1 MADTKKKAK
10 KMLSSFTI
18 LFIILLVVALASVI
32 VSMVAPD
39 SGVVAANP
47 SSFTMAPVRGFADA
61 LDVCVFVMVLGGFLA
76 IMTKTGALD
85 TGIQVLVRSLHG
97 KELWLIP
104 VLMTIF
110 SIGGTTYGMCEETVP
125 FYMLLAATMFAA
137 GFDPLVGAAIV
148 LLGAGVGCLGSTVNP
163 FAVGAC
169 IDSLTSI
176 GIEVNQAIII
186 PLGIVLWLAAL
197 VVAILFVMSYAKKVK
212 ANKAASLL
220 TAEEWKAVEEEYGG
234 EKAPDAGVTFT
245 PRQKVVMALFAV
257 SFVVMIVGMIPW
269 GQCGI
274 HIFDHTSIL
283 TGNTL
288 GDWYFGDLT
297 AWFLVMAIVVGLVY
311 GLKERDIVGSFLS
324 GAGDLISV
332 SLVIAVSRGISV
344 IMSTTGLDMYILEN
358 ASKALEGTSSFLFTG
373 LAYLVYLLLSFL
385 IPSSSGLA
393 TVSMPIMGPL
403 TQSLGLA
410 PEVMVC
416 VLSGACALIN
426 GITPTS
432 GVLMGGIS
440 ISRIEFST
448 WVKYIWKVLLAMLLV
463 HVVILSVA
471 MVIF

>member
-1 MADTKKKAK
+1 MKKQK
-10 KMLSSFTI
+10 KSFRMPTAFTV
-18 LFIILLVVALASVI
+18 LILLTIVI
-32 VSMVAPD
+32 AIITRFIPAITPAKLSDVI
-39 SGVVAANP
+39 
-47 SSFTMAPVRGFADA
+47 MAPINGFSSA
-61 LDVCVFVMVLGGFLA
+61 LGVSLFVLVLGGFLGVV
-76 IMTKTGALD
+76 MKTGALNAAI
-85 TGIQVLVRSLHG
+85 TTVVKKLNG
-97 KELWLIP
+97 KEIYMIPILMFLIS
-104 VLMTIF
+104 L
-110 SIGGTTYGMCEETVP
+110 GGTTYGMAEETIA
-125 FYMLLAATMFAA
+125 FYALVTATMVAA
-137 GFDPLVGAAIV
+137 GFDAITAASTI
-148 LLGAGVGCLGSTVNP
+148 LLGSTAGVLGSTVNP
-163 FAVGAC
+163 FVVSSSVDALKTSGITIDQTVIIIVGAISWLACYAVGA
-169 IDSLTSI
+169 
-176 GIEVNQAIII
+176 
-186 PLGIVLWLAAL
+186 
-197 VVAILFVMSYAKKVK
+197 FYVMRYAKKVK

-257 SFVVMIVGMIPW
+257 SFIVMIVGMIPW
-269 GQCGI
+269 GQFGI

-283 TGNTL
+283 TGNNL

-332 SLVIAVSRGISV
+332 SLVLAVSRGISV

-403 TQSLGLA
+403 TQNLGLA

>member
-1 MADTKKKAK
+1 MPTA
-10 KMLSSFTI
+10 FTV
-18 LFIILLVVALASVI
+18 LILLTIVIALITRFIPAITPARLSDVI
-32 VSMVAPD
+32 
-39 SGVVAANP
+39 
-47 SSFTMAPVRGFADA
+47 MAPINGFSSA
-61 LDVCVFVMVLGGFLA
+61 LGVSLFVLVLGGFLGVV
-76 IMTKTGALD
+76 MKTGALNAAI
-85 TGIQVLVRSLHG
+85 TTVVKKLNG
-97 KELWLIP
+97 KEIYMIPILMFLIS
-104 VLMTIF
+104 L
-110 SIGGTTYGMCEETVP
+110 GGTTYGMAEETIA
-125 FYMLLAATMFAA
+125 FYALVTATMVAA
-137 GFDPLVGAAIV
+137 GFDAITAASTI
-148 LLGAGVGCLGSTVNP
+148 LLGSTAGVLGSTVNP
-163 FAVGAC
+163 FVVSSSVDALKTSGITIDQTVIIIVGAISWLACYAVGA
-169 IDSLTSI
+169 
-176 GIEVNQAIII
+176 
-186 PLGIVLWLAAL
+186 
-197 VVAILFVMSYAKKVK
+197 FYVMRYAKKVK

-220 TAEEWKAVEEEYGG
+220 TAEEWSAVEEEYGG

-245 PRQKVVMALFAV
+245 TRQKVVMALFAI

-269 GQCGI
+269 SQFGI

-283 TGNTL
+283 TGNNL

-297 AWFLVMAIVVGLVY
+297 AWFLLMAIVVGLVY

-471 MVIF
+471 MVVF

>member
-1 MADTKKKAK
+1 MKKQK
-10 KMLSSFTI
+10 KSFRMPTAFTV
-18 LFIILLVVALASVI
+18 LILLTIVI
-32 VSMVAPD
+32 AIITRFIPAITPAKLSDVI
-39 SGVVAANP
+39 
-47 SSFTMAPVRGFADA
+47 MAPINGFSSA
-61 LDVCVFVMVLGGFLA
+61 LGVSLFVLVLGGFLGVV
-76 IMTKTGALD
+76 MKTGALNAAI
-85 TGIQVLVRSLHG
+85 TTVVKKLNG
-97 KELWLIP
+97 KEIYMIPILMFLIS
-104 VLMTIF
+104 L
-110 SIGGTTYGMCEETVP
+110 GGTTYGMAEETIA
-125 FYMLLAATMFAA
+125 FYALVTATMVAA
-137 GFDPLVGAAIV
+137 GFDAITAASTI
-148 LLGAGVGCLGSTVNP
+148 LLGSTAGVLGSTVNP
-163 FAVGAC
+163 FVVSSSVDALKTSGITIDQTVIIIVGAISWLACYAVGA
-169 IDSLTSI
+169 
-176 GIEVNQAIII
+176 
-186 PLGIVLWLAAL
+186 
-197 VVAILFVMSYAKKVK
+197 FYVMRYAKKVK

-269 GQCGI
+269 GQFGI

-283 TGNTL
+283 TGNNL

-332 SLVIAVSRGISV
+332 SLIIAVSRGISV

>member
-1 MADTKKKAK
+1 MKKQK
-10 KMLSSFTI
+10 KSFRMPTAFTV
-18 LFIILLVVALASVI
+18 LILLTIVI
-32 VSMVAPD
+32 AIITRFIPAITPAKLSDVI
-39 SGVVAANP
+39 
-47 SSFTMAPVRGFADA
+47 MAPINGFSSA
-61 LDVCVFVMVLGGFLA
+61 LGVSLFVLVLGGFLGVV
-76 IMTKTGALD
+76 MKTGALNAAI
-85 TGIQVLVRSLHG
+85 TTVVKKLNG
-97 KELWLIP
+97 KEIYMIPILMFLIS
-104 VLMTIF
+104 L
-110 SIGGTTYGMCEETVP
+110 GGTTYGMAEETIA
-125 FYMLLAATMFAA
+125 FYALVTATMVAA
-137 GFDPLVGAAIV
+137 GFDAITAASPI
-148 LLGAGVGCLGSTVNP
+148 LLGSTAGVLGSTVNP
-163 FAVGAC
+163 FVVSSSVDALKTSGITIDQTVIIIVGAISWLACYAVGA
-169 IDSLTSI
+169 
-176 GIEVNQAIII
+176 
-186 PLGIVLWLAAL
+186 
-197 VVAILFVMSYAKKVK
+197 FYVMRYAKKVK

-269 GQCGI
+269 GQFGI

-283 TGNTL
+283 TGNNL

>member
-1 MADTKKKAK
+1 MKKQKKAFR
-10 KMLSSFTI
+10 MPTAFTV
-18 LFIILLVVALASVI
+18 LILLTIVIALITRFIPAITPASLSDVI
-32 VSMVAPD
+32 
-39 SGVVAANP
+39 
-47 SSFTMAPVRGFADA
+47 MAPINGFSSA
-61 LDVCVFVMVLGGFLA
+61 LGVSLFVLVLGGFLGVV
-76 IMTKTGALD
+76 MKTGALNAAI
-85 TGIQVLVRSLHG
+85 TTVVKKLNG
-97 KELWLIP
+97 KEIYMIPILMFLIS
-104 VLMTIF
+104 L
-110 SIGGTTYGMCEETVP
+110 GGTTYGMAEETIA
-125 FYMLLAATMFAA
+125 FYALVTATMVAA
-137 GFDPLVGAAIV
+137 GFDAITAASTI
-148 LLGAGVGCLGSTVNP
+148 LLGSTAGVLGSTVNP
-163 FAVGAC
+163 FVVSSSVDALKTSGITIDQTVIIIVGAISWLACYAVGA
-169 IDSLTSI
+169 
-176 GIEVNQAIII
+176 
-186 PLGIVLWLAAL
+186 
-197 VVAILFVMSYAKKVK
+197 FYVMRYAKKVK
-212 ANKAASLL
+212 ANKSASLL
-220 TAEEWKAVEEEYGG
+220 TAEEWDAVEEEYGG

-245 PRQKVVMALFAV
+245 TRQKVVMALFAV

-269 GQCGI
+269 GQFGI

-283 TGNTL
+283 TGNNL

-297 AWFLVMAIVVGLVY
+297 AWFLLMAIVVGLVY

-344 IMSTTGLDMYILEN
+344 IMSTTGFDMYILEN

-471 MVIF
+471 MVVF

>member
-1 MADTKKKAK
+1 MKKQKKAFR
-10 KMLSSFTI
+10 MPTAFTV
-18 LFIILLVVALASVI
+18 LILLTIVIALITRFIPAITPARLSDVI
-32 VSMVAPD
+32 
-39 SGVVAANP
+39 
-47 SSFTMAPVRGFADA
+47 MAPINGFSSA
-61 LDVCVFVMVLGGFLA
+61 LGVSLFVLVLGGFLGVV
-76 IMTKTGALD
+76 MKTGALNAAI
-85 TGIQVLVRSLHG
+85 TTVVKKLNG
-97 KELWLIP
+97 KEIYMIPILMFLIS
-104 VLMTIF
+104 L
-110 SIGGTTYGMCEETVP
+110 GGTTYGMAEETIA
-125 FYMLLAATMFAA
+125 FYALVTATMVAA
-137 GFDPLVGAAIV
+137 GFDAITAASTI
-148 LLGAGVGCLGSTVNP
+148 LLGSTAGVLGSTVNP
-163 FAVGAC
+163 FVVSSSVDALKTSGITIDQTVIIIVGAISWLACYAVGA
-169 IDSLTSI
+169 
-176 GIEVNQAIII
+176 
-186 PLGIVLWLAAL
+186 
-197 VVAILFVMSYAKKVK
+197 FYVMRYAKKVK

-220 TAEEWKAVEEEYGG
+220 TAEEWSAVEEEYGG

-245 PRQKVVMALFAV
+245 TRQKVVMALFAI

-269 GQCGI
+269 SQFGI

-283 TGNTL
+283 TGNNL

-297 AWFLVMAIVVGLVY
+297 AWFLLMAIVVGLVY

-471 MVIF
+471 MVVF

>member
-1 MADTKKKAK
+1 MKKQK
-10 KMLSSFTI
+10 KSFRMPTAFTV
-18 LFIILLVVALASVI
+18 LILLTIVI
-32 VSMVAPD
+32 AIITRFIPAITPAKLSDVI
-39 SGVVAANP
+39 
-47 SSFTMAPVRGFADA
+47 MAPINGFSSA
-61 LDVCVFVMVLGGFLA
+61 LGVSLFVLVLGGFLGVV
-76 IMTKTGALD
+76 MKTGALNAAI
-85 TGIQVLVRSLHG
+85 TTVVKKLNG
-97 KELWLIP
+97 KEIYMIPILMFLIS
-104 VLMTIF
+104 L
-110 SIGGTTYGMCEETVP
+110 GGTTYGMAEETIA
-125 FYMLLAATMFAA
+125 FYALVTATMVAA
-137 GFDPLVGAAIV
+137 GFDAITAASTI
-148 LLGAGVGCLGSTVNP
+148 LLGSTAGVLGSTVNP
-163 FAVGAC
+163 FVVSSSVDALKTSGITIDQTVIIIVGAISWLACYAVGA
-169 IDSLTSI
+169 
-176 GIEVNQAIII
+176 
-186 PLGIVLWLAAL
+186 
-197 VVAILFVMSYAKKVK
+197 FYVMRYAKKVK

-269 GQCGI
+269 GQFGI

-283 TGNTL
+283 TGNNL

-426 GITPTS
+426 GITPTN

>member
-1 MADTKKKAK
+1 MKKQK
-10 KMLSSFTI
+10 KSFRMPTAFTV
-18 LFIILLVVALASVI
+18 LILLTIVI
-32 VSMVAPD
+32 AIITRFIPAITPAKLSDVI
-39 SGVVAANP
+39 
-47 SSFTMAPVRGFADA
+47 MAPINGFSSA
-61 LDVCVFVMVLGGFLA
+61 LGVSLFVLVLGGFLGVV
-76 IMTKTGALD
+76 MKTGALNAAI
-85 TGIQVLVRSLHG
+85 TTVVKKLNG
-97 KELWLIP
+97 KEIYMIPILMFLIS
-104 VLMTIF
+104 L
-110 SIGGTTYGMCEETVP
+110 GGTTYGMAEETIA
-125 FYMLLAATMFAA
+125 FYALVTATMVAA
-137 GFDPLVGAAIV
+137 GFDAITAASTI
-148 LLGAGVGCLGSTVNP
+148 LPGSTAGVLGSTVNP
-163 FAVGAC
+163 FVVSSSVDALKTSGITIDQTVIIIVGAISWLACYAVGA
-169 IDSLTSI
+169 
-176 GIEVNQAIII
+176 
-186 PLGIVLWLAAL
+186 
-197 VVAILFVMSYAKKVK
+197 FYVMRYAKKVK

-269 GQCGI
+269 GQFGI

-283 TGNTL
+283 TGNNL

>member
-1 MADTKKKAK
+1 MKKQKKAFR
-10 KMLSSFTI
+10 MPTAFTV
-18 LFIILLVVALASVI
+18 LILLTIVIALINRFIPAITPASLSDVI
-32 VSMVAPD
+32 
-39 SGVVAANP
+39 
-47 SSFTMAPVRGFADA
+47 MAPINGFSSA
-61 LDVCVFVMVLGGFLA
+61 LGVSLFVLVLGGFLGVV
-76 IMTKTGALD
+76 MKTGALNAAI
-85 TGIQVLVRSLHG
+85 TTVVKKLNG
-97 KELWLIP
+97 KEIYMIPILMFLIS
-104 VLMTIF
+104 L
-110 SIGGTTYGMCEETVP
+110 GGTTYGMAEETIA
-125 FYMLLAATMFAA
+125 FYALVTATMVAA
-137 GFDPLVGAAIV
+137 GFDAITAASTI
-148 LLGAGVGCLGSTVNP
+148 LLGSTAGVLGSTVNP
-163 FAVGAC
+163 FVVSSSVDALKTSGITIDQTVIIIVGAISWLACYAVGA
-169 IDSLTSI
+169 
-176 GIEVNQAIII
+176 
-186 PLGIVLWLAAL
+186 
-197 VVAILFVMSYAKKVK
+197 FYVMRYAKKVK
-212 ANKAASLL
+212 ANKSASLL
-220 TAEEWKAVEEEYGG
+220 TAEEWDAVEEEYGG

-245 PRQKVVMALFAV
+245 TRQKVVMALFAV

-269 GQCGI
+269 GQFGI

-283 TGNTL
+283 TGNNL

-297 AWFLVMAIVVGLVY
+297 AWFLLMAIVVGLVY

-344 IMSTTGLDMYILEN
+344 IMSTTGFDMYILEN

-440 ISRIEFST
+440 IARIEFST

-471 MVIF
+471 MVVF

>member
-1 MADTKKKAK
+1 MPTA
-10 KMLSSFTI
+10 FTV
-18 LFIILLVVALASVI
+18 LILLTIVI
-32 VSMVAPD
+32 AIITRFIPAITPAKLSDVI
-39 SGVVAANP
+39 
-47 SSFTMAPVRGFADA
+47 MAPINGFSSA
-61 LDVCVFVMVLGGFLA
+61 LGVSLFVLVLGGFLGVV
-76 IMTKTGALD
+76 MKTGALNAAI
-85 TGIQVLVRSLHG
+85 TTVVKKLNG
-97 KELWLIP
+97 KEIYMIPILMFLIS
-104 VLMTIF
+104 L
-110 SIGGTTYGMCEETVP
+110 GGTTYGMAEETIA
-125 FYMLLAATMFAA
+125 FYALVTATMVAA
-137 GFDPLVGAAIV
+137 GFDAITAASTI
-148 LLGAGVGCLGSTVNP
+148 LLGSTAGVLGSTVNP
-163 FAVGAC
+163 FVVSSSVDALKTSGITIDQTVIIIVGAISWLACYAVGA
-169 IDSLTSI
+169 
-176 GIEVNQAIII
+176 
-186 PLGIVLWLAAL
+186 
-197 VVAILFVMSYAKKVK
+197 FYVMRYAKKVK
-212 ANKAASLL
+212 ANKAVSLL

-269 GQCGI
+269 GQFGI

-283 TGNTL
+283 TGNNL

-332 SLVIAVSRGISV
+332 SLVIAVSRDISV

>member
-1 MADTKKKAK
+1 MKKQK
-10 KMLSSFTI
+10 KSFRMPTAFTV
-18 LFIILLVVALASVI
+18 LILLTIVI
-32 VSMVAPD
+32 AIITRFIPAITPAKLSDVI
-39 SGVVAANP
+39 
-47 SSFTMAPVRGFADA
+47 MAPINGFSSA
-61 LDVCVFVMVLGGFLA
+61 LGVSLFVLVLGGFLGVV
-76 IMTKTGALD
+76 MKTGALNAAI
-85 TGIQVLVRSLHG
+85 TTVVKKLNG
-97 KELWLIP
+97 KEIYMIPILMFLIS
-104 VLMTIF
+104 L
-110 SIGGTTYGMCEETVP
+110 GGTTYGMAEETIA
-125 FYMLLAATMFAA
+125 FYALVTATMVAA
-137 GFDPLVGAAIV
+137 GFDAITAASTI
-148 LLGAGVGCLGSTVNP
+148 LLGSTAGVLGSTVNP
-163 FAVGAC
+163 FVVSSSVDALKTSGITIDQTVIIIVGA
-169 IDSLTSI
+169 IS
-176 GIEVNQAIII
+176 
-186 PLGIVLWLAAL
+186 WLACYA
-197 VVAILFVMSYAKKVK
+197 VVAFYVMRYAKKVK

-269 GQCGI
+269 GQFGI

-283 TGNTL
+283 TGNNL